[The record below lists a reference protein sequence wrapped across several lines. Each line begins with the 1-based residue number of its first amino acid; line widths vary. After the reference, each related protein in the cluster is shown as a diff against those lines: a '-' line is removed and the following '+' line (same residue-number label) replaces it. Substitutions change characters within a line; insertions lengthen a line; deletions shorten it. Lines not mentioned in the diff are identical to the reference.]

1 MLTVGARSSVAAG
14 VTLTAVPGG
23 VLGTDGT
30 LTTPL
35 ASPPLNVVVKS
46 SAGGSDTEP
55 VRLVGADFDS
65 VVVAAAASANP
76 TTAIPGQP
84 SVGQHWFVR

>member
-35 ASPPLNVVVKS
+35 ASPPLNVMVKS

-55 VRLVGADFDS
+55 VRLVGDDFDS
-65 VVVAAAASANP
+65 VVVAAAA
-76 TTAIPGQP
+76 
-84 SVGQHWFVR
+84 